1 MVELK
6 VSSGRYD
13 SESEVVTK
21 ALELLD
27 ENERKE
33 EEKLEY
39 LRTEIREAE
48 EQYERGE
55 FIEIRTEADATAL
68 RERVMR
74 RGRERLAQM
83 QLSK

>member
-13 SESEVVTK
+13 SENEVVTK

-27 ENERKE
+27 ANERKE

-39 LRTEIREAE
+39 LRAEIQRAE

-68 RERVMR
+68 RERIMR
-74 RGRERLAQM
+74 RGRDRLAELS
-83 QLSK
+83 LSK